1 MRFKDAAYEILK
13 IAGKPLHYSEITDL
27 ALADGLL
34 DTSGQ
39 TPHASM
45 GALLYTDTLNPDS
58 RFKRGDARGTFALKV
73 AAPAGIQAQIENF
86 QRQVHQDLRK
96 HLHKMPPK
104 KFEELIRQLLVQ
116 MGFEETET
124 TPYSN
129 DKGVDVRGI
138 LRTNPL
144 STVKIAIQ
152 AKRWTSNVGSGVVRD
167 LRGSLKVAD
176 SEQGLVITPSD
187 FTAEAKA
194 EAQSAGKTPIT
205 LINGEDLV
213 DLLIQH
219 QVGITQQ
226 QYTVP
231 AIDPDF
237 WSEVLG
243 VSFTEPDVQPVSL
256 PAVKAKT
263 SSPKFPIPIQGK
275 HHDQVFQAE
284 LLDLRG
290 TVRYNG
296 QDYPT
301 PTTAAKVIV
310 TDWKEVN
317 GWDFWR
323 YLDKESG
330 EWQKIGMLRS
340 SKKKIR

>member
-13 IAGKPLHYSEITDL
+13 QAGKPLHYSQITDR
-27 ALADGLL
+27 ALAAALL

-58 RFKRGDARGTFALKV
+58 RFRRGDERGTFVLKV
-73 AAPAGIQAQIENF
+73 NAPAGIQAQIENIKA
-86 QRQVHQDLRK
+86 QVRKDLRK
-96 HLHKMPPK
+96 HLYKMPPN

-152 AKRWTSNVGSGVVRD
+152 VKRWTSNVGSGVVRD

-194 EAQSAGKTPIT
+194 ESQAIGKTPIT
-205 LINGEDLV
+205 LINGEELV
-213 DLLIQH
+213 DLLIEH
-219 QVGITQQ
+219 QVGVTQKP
-226 QYTVP
+226 YIVP
-231 AIDPDF
+231 SVDSDF

-243 VSFTEPDVQPVSL
+243 VSFDSLDPEPAKPI
-256 PAVKAKT
+256 PAKAKPAQ
-263 SSPKFPIPIQGK
+263 SIYPLSIQGT
-275 HHDQVFQAE
+275 HHDQVFTAE
-284 LLDLRG
+284 LLNEKGAIRM
-290 TVRYNG
+290 NG
-296 QDYPT
+296 QEYVT
-301 PTTAAKVIV
+301 PSTAAKVVV

-317 GWDFWR
+317 GWNFWR
-323 YLDKESG
+323 YLDIGSG
-330 EWQKIGMLRS
+330 EWKKIGTLRE
-340 SKKKIR
+340 KGK